1 MPNHSSTLPARAH
14 RPACLSPAAC
24 LAAAVLVAALGGC
37 TSIPPGR
44 SAIDSVEISGARA
57 IDPGDVLDKIATAE
71 TPKFLG
77 LFRGI
82 VNEYSV
88 YDASVLQR
96 DLARIERYYRGRGFF
111 EAHARVA
118 RVEPTSPDH
127 VRVQILVDEGPP
139 VVNGTIRVDGLEA
152 GAGSP
157 DAVPRASAA
166 AVTAAAAAALP
177 KGKRFDETAYRDS
190 VAAITRSLTDRAYA
204 YASVQTSAQV
214 DLASHTIDYA
224 FSVTPGIRVTYGAI
238 TVHGLD
244 PDGAGPR
251 RPEIGEDIVR
261 RVVNLHPGSPFSTS
275 ELRSSEQALLDLEV
289 FSAAHVTP
297 QLADPPQPVAAL
309 LVEVEPTKLRTLRA
323 GVGAEV
329 DAIKSDVHALLG
341 WEDHNFLG
349 NLRDFSVDLTPGL
362 DFFPT
367 SIRSPVLPTDYLPEE
382 KLRIQLRQPGFLEA
396 RTVGFVQPQLNV
408 YPLLVGQTKSQS
420 IVGYFEPEIVV
431 GLNRR
436 FGNHL
441 TTTLAYNVQGELPFF
456 YKRDDAVM
464 PPALLLAFPELTAK
478 LDFTDNPVHPHAGI
492 VVNADAQ
499 FAAGPTSLW
508 ANDLRISPDVE
519 GYIPIVR
526 GVTFALT
533 ATVGFLF
540 PYNYGGSVRDH
551 ATIQPQVQGTSQS
564 QTLTDEQQAVNRDI
578 QTIYFRGL
586 FAGGPT
592 SNRGF
597 PVRGVAPHAF
607 VPFLNPATAARQVSN
622 NCDPGSP
629 TFDPNAAATSCA
641 SPIGGFTEWEASAE
655 VRFDVSGPF
664 GAAVFCDAGDVSQ
677 FVFPNAGSFRF
688 NYLHMSCGGGVRYDT
703 PVGPLRLDLAYRIP
717 WLQIVGFDGE
727 GAAALH
733 DPTFGYQPQ
742 LFGVLP
748 IGIAFGI
755 GEAF

>member
-1 MPNHSSTLPARAH
+1 
-14 RPACLSPAAC
+14 
-24 LAAAVLVAALGGC
+24 
-37 TSIPPGR
+37 
-44 SAIDSVEISGARA
+44 VEIAGVTAL
-57 IDPGDVLDKIATAE
+57 DPNDVLDKIATVE

-96 DLARIERYYRGRGFF
+96 DLARVERYYRGHGFF

-118 RVEPTSPDH
+118 RVEH
-127 VRVQILVDEGPP
+127 VGANRVRIQILVDEGRP
-139 VVNGTIRVDGLEA
+139 VVNGGIRVDGLDA
-152 GAGSP
+152 NARSP
-157 DAVPRASAA
+157 DVVPPEAASA
-166 AVTAAAAAALP
+166 VSAAAAAALP
-177 KGKRFDETAYRDS
+177 KGKRFDESTYRDS
-190 VAAITRSLTDRAYA
+190 VSAITRALTDRAYA
-204 YASVQTSAQV
+204 YASVQTTAQV
-214 DLASHTIDYA
+214 DLASHTIDYV
-224 FSVTPGIRVTYGAI
+224 FTVTPGIRVTYGAI
-238 TVHGLD
+238 TVEGLD

-251 RPEIGEDIVR
+251 QPEISEDIVR
-261 RVVNLHPGSPFSTS
+261 RVVSLRPGASFSTAD
-275 ELRSSEQALLDLEV
+275 LRSSEQALLDLEV

-297 QLADPPQPVAAL
+297 QLADPPQPVAPL
-309 LVEVEPTKLRTLRA
+309 LVAVEPTKLRTLRA

-329 DAIKSDVHALLG
+329 DAIKGDVHALLG

-367 SIRSPVLPTDYLPEE
+367 SVRSLVAPTDYFPEE

-408 YPLLVGQTKSQS
+408 YPLLVGQTNVQS
-420 IVGYFEPEIVV
+420 VVGYVEPKVAV

-436 FGNHL
+436 FGNHF
-441 TTTLAYNVQGELPFF
+441 TATLAYNVQGELPFF
-456 YKRDDAVM
+456 YKREGAVT
-464 PPALLLAFPELTAK
+464 PPTLLLAFPELTAK

-499 FAAGPTSLW
+499 FAAGPTSEW

-526 GVTFALT
+526 GVTIALT

-540 PYNYGGSVRDH
+540 PYNYGGTVRDH
-551 ATIQPQVQGTSQS
+551 ADIQPPVQGASGQP
-564 QTLTDEQQAVNRDI
+564 QLTADEQAAANRDI

-607 VPFLNPATAARQVSN
+607 VPFLNPATAARQFQVQQVN
-622 NCDPGSP
+622 HCDPGDP
-629 TFDPNAAATSCA
+629 VNFDAAKAAVDCA

-655 VRFDVSGPF
+655 VRFEVSGPF
-664 GAAVFCDAGDVSQ
+664 GAAIFCDAGDVSQ

-703 PVGPLRLDLAYRIP
+703 PVGPIRLDLAYRLP

-727 GAAALH
+727 AAAAKH
-733 DPTFGYQPQ
+733 APTFGYQPQ

>member
-1 MPNHSSTLPARAH
+1 
-14 RPACLSPAAC
+14 
-24 LAAAVLVAALGGC
+24 
-37 TSIPPGR
+37 
-44 SAIDSVEISGARA
+44 VEIAGAKA
-57 IDPGDVLDKIATAE
+57 LDPGDVLDKIATVE

-96 DLARIERYYRGRGFF
+96 DLARVERYYRGRGFF

-118 RVEPTSPDH
+118 RVEH
-127 VRVQILVDEGPP
+127 VGPNRVRIQILVDEGPP
-139 VVNGTIRVDGLEA
+139 VVNGAIRVDGLDA
-152 GAGSP
+152 NARSP
-157 DAVPRASAA
+157 DVVPPASAS

-177 KGKRFDETAYRDS
+177 KGKRFDESAYRDS
-190 VAAITRSLTDRAYA
+190 VTAITRALTDRAYA

-214 DLASHTIDYA
+214 DLASHTIDYV
-224 FSVTPGIRVTYGAI
+224 FIVTPGIRVTYGAV
-238 TVHGLD
+238 TVQGLD

-251 RPEIGEDIVR
+251 QPEISEDIVR
-261 RVVNLHPGSPFSTS
+261 RVVSLRPGAPFSTAD
-275 ELRSSEQALLDLEV
+275 LRSSEQALLDLEV

-297 QLADPPQPVAAL
+297 QLADPPKPVAPL
-309 LVEVEPTKLRTLRA
+309 LVAVEPTKLRTVRA

-367 SIRSPVLPTDYLPEE
+367 SIRSLVAPTDYFPEE

-408 YPLLVGQTKSQS
+408 YPLLVGQTTAQS
-420 IVGYFEPEIVV
+420 VVGYVEPKIAV

-436 FGNHL
+436 FGNHF
-441 TTTLAYNVQGELPFF
+441 TATLAYNVQGELPFF
-456 YKRDDAVM
+456 YKRDDAVT
-464 PPALLLAFPELTAK
+464 PPKLLLAFPELTAK

-492 VVNADAQ
+492 VANANVQ
-499 FAAGPTSLW
+499 FAAGPTSEW
-508 ANDLRISPDVE
+508 ANDLRIVPDVE
-519 GYIPIVR
+519 GYVPIAR
-526 GVTFALT
+526 GVTFAL
-533 ATVGFLF
+533 AANVGFLF
-540 PYNYGGSVRDH
+540 PYNYGGTVRDH
-551 ATIQPQVQGTSQS
+551 AVIQPPVQAPPGQPPSS
-564 QTLTDEQQAVNRDI
+564 SAEEQATANRDI

-607 VPFLNPATAARQVSN
+607 VPFLNPATAARQVSMQTTSS
-622 NCDPGSP
+622 NCDPASS
-629 TFDPNAAATSCA
+629 TFDPVAASVSCA
-641 SPIGGFTEWEASAE
+641 SPIGGFTEWGASAE
-655 VRFDVSGPF
+655 VRFEVSGPF

-703 PVGPLRLDLAYRIP
+703 PVGPLRLDIAYRIP

-727 GAAALH
+727 LAAAKH
-733 DPTFGYQPQ
+733 DPTFGLQPQ